1 MGIREEAI
9 EVLIEKAV
17 SLFGVKAEDLSE
29 NTSFKDDLGCK
40 SSNIVQFSAALEDHF
55 DIEVPYMELARRKTF
70 GEAGDLM
77 EELFA

>member
-1 MGIREEAI
+1 MTIREEAI
-9 EVLIEKAV
+9 QVLIEKAV
-17 SLFGVKAEDLSE
+17 KLFGCKAEDLSE
-29 NTSFKDDLGCK
+29 NTSFKEDLNCK

-55 DIEVPYMELARRKTF
+55 DIEVPYMDLVRRKTF

>member
-1 MGIREEAI
+1 MTIREEAI
-9 EVLIEKAV
+9 QVLFEKAV
-17 SLFGVKAEDLSE
+17 KVFGCKAEDLSE
-29 NTSFKDDLGCK
+29 NTSFKEDLNCK

-70 GEAGDLM
+70 GDAGDLM

>member
-1 MGIREEAI
+1 MTIREEAI
-9 EVLIEKAV
+9 QVLIEKAV
-17 SLFGVKAEDLSE
+17 KLFGCKAEDLSE
-29 NTSFKDDLGCK
+29 NTSFKEDLNCK